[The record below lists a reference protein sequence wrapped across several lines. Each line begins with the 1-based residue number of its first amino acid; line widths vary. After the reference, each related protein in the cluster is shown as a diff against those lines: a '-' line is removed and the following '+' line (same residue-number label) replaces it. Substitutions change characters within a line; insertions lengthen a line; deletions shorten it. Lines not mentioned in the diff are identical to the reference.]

1 MDSLWT
7 VYGQSMDSDLVTVG
21 HMADVVTVMEV
32 RVEAC
37 ARRTPQPDCPLVDTL
52 EEMVAG
58 RGVFVDSVRQVL
70 VFTDG
75 HQVKGWCCGCWGG
88 GMCCGGGGCCL

>member
-1 MDSLWT
+1 
-7 VYGQSMDSDLVTVG
+7 
-21 HMADVVTVMEV
+21 MEV

-52 EEMVAG
+52 EQMVAG
-58 RGVFVDSVRQVL
+58 RRVFVDSVRQVL

-75 HQVKGWCCGCWGG
+75 HQVKSWCCGRWDGSLQAWLSG
-88 GMCCGGGGCCL
+88 QSQNLLPALKVGPAAHFTW